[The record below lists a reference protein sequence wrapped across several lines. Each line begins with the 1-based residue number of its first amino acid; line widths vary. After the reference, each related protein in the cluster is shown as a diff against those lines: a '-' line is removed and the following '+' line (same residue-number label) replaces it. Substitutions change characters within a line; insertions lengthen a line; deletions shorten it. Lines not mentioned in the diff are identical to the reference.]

1 MTHCVKR
8 TKSWQKRCLYLI
20 LGRRSCK
27 HVLDMLQFVSKNYN
41 NVKYIKVFHELSL
54 QWNCPSALGLER
66 DSASSMA
73 WVFLLCGPQDW
84 TVVGWTGW
92 VSQGLFS
99 LKRLELCHLE
109 RFWFQILSDHQRH
122 HHNSDQL
129 VHEKTWLLFP
139 TAPHILQD
147 LLVPRTA
154 GPLCC
159 PHGLLSKPLMV
170 QPWCP

>member
-109 RFWFQILSDHQRH
+109 RFWFQILSDW
-122 HHNSDQL
+122 
-129 VHEKTWLLFP
+129 TWWKMMEDDGTLALGFQFS
-139 TAPHILQD
+139 HLKCGDSILS
-147 LLVPRTA
+147 P
-154 GPLCC
+154 G
-159 PHGLLSKPLMV
+159 
-170 QPWCP
+170 